1 MESRQYLEYA
11 FSKVLKTASPLDK
24 SQQKKDTLQKPAAE
38 KKGIAILKKAL
49 QAEKVEATL

>member
-1 MESRQYLEYA
+1 MMMPNCVTP
-11 FSKVLKTASPLDK
+11 KVLKTASPLDK